1 MALTLVIKLTAMASF
16 QSFNAAIGQKR
27 ELKYLE
33 FT

>member
-1 MALTLVIKLTAMASF
+1 MASF
-16 QSFNAAIGQKR
+16 QSFNAIGQKR

>member
-16 QSFNAAIGQKR
+16 QFFNAIGQKR

>member
-16 QSFNAAIGQKR
+16 QPFNAIGQKR

>member
-16 QSFNAAIGQKR
+16 QSFNAIGQKR
-27 ELKYLE
+27 ELRYLE